1 MGLHMKG
8 DKKNEAKIEKEAND
22 SRIYEVGYLLVPNI
36 PEEEIGAE
44 YGNLKELV
52 ASLGGVVISDEM
64 PKMIGL
70 AYQMTKVVSNI
81 RHKYDNGYFGWIKFE
96 IDPENVLDLKKK
108 LDMDAKVIRFL
119 ITKTVR
125 ENTIASKRFVGK
137 DMIRRKPPVKKD
149 DEGPVAEI
157 NKEEID
163 KEIEAL
169 VSA

>member
-1 MGLHMKG
+1 MGLHMKA
-8 DKKNEAKIEKEAND
+8 DKKTEAKTEKELKD
-22 SRIYEVGYLLVPNI
+22 SRIYEVGYLLVPSI
-36 PEEEIGAE
+36 PEEEVGAE

-52 ASLGGVVISDEM
+52 GSFGGVVVSDEM

-70 AYQMTKVVSNI
+70 AYQMVKVVSNI
-81 RHKYDNGYFGWIKFE
+81 RHKYDSAYFGWTKFE
-96 IDPENVLDLKKK
+96 MDPEKVLELKKK

-125 ENTIASKRFVGK
+125 ENTIASKRFIGK
-137 DMIRRKPPVKKD
+137 DMIRRKPQARKE
-149 DEGPVAEI
+149 DEGPAVEI

-169 VSA
+169 VAA